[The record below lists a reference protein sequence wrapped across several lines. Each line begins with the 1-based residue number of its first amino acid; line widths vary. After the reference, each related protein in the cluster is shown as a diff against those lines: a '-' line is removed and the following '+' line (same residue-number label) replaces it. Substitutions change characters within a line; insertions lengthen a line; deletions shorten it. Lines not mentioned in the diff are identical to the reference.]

1 MPADDVNDDD
11 DVGIAAGGDAAG
23 QQQQL
28 ADAMRGLGLTTTT
41 TTTTSKSKNT
51 THEHAEKPVNSCTQ
65 RVPSTSRRTPSTSS
79 EDDDDEEDAEDEEE
93 EQHQQQEEQQHSWLP
108 IADLTSV
115 ANASDRY
122 SDIIQLLS
130 RQKTSRTSLD
140 LGSSNWA
147 MADGYD
153 LSAYNQINGVWPLG
167 HPLPLPDWD
176 SAVEP
181 AKDVLI
187 FENVWQYEELNG
199 IVETALQ
206 RMLEE
211 THYNTVN
218 LFVDF
223 YRSFKRTR
231 RSDLRSFFQFY
242 DVPIN
247 RRHHMCVSLAFE
259 IIARLV
265 QMFPQLGNYLYVVSC
280 EEQVGDCNDYVLMDE
295 EYGMKT
301 ADAGVEKEH
310 VMVAMRFAI
319 GERRGVMI
327 LDPGYHVGR
336 AVTVMNDQSYPH
348 TGWFNQSMEP
358 HLQRDYCYSFSQQS
372 DKFVE
377 WKEREIRG
385 DEASFKTSL
394 IYIVQ
399 EYMTAVDVT
408 VRRNLVYNFRSL
420 LSRDAKGRV
429 YAGLYFPLVSNVQE
443 AHLTLFYDGPNEQ
456 RVKAK
461 LMFSVFKVAKGKQL
475 PDYVLQ
481 HLVKLAPQMNM
492 SQLELTE
499 LCKSLC
505 EVVSDQNFIGQV
517 LAINDDINVMSMEN

>member
-1 MPADDVNDDD
+1 MD
-11 DVGIAAGGDAAG
+11 
-23 QQQQL
+23 QQL
-28 ADAMRGLGLTTTT
+28 ADAISGMGLTTTPVVDDANEPT
-41 TTTTSKSKNT
+41 
-51 THEHAEKPVNSCTQ
+51 EKPISCHAKQ
-65 RVPSTSRRTPSTSS
+65 RVTPMRTPSTSS
-79 EDDDDEEDAEDEEE
+79 EDDDEDV
-93 EQHQQQEEQQHSWLP
+93 EEQQQQP
-108 IADLTSV
+108 TDLTSV
-115 ANASDRY
+115 GNASERY
-122 SDIIQLLS
+122 SDIIQLLAK
-130 RQKTSRTSLD
+130 QKSPSLD
-140 LGSSNWA
+140 QQLRPRCNWA

-153 LSAYNQINGVWPLG
+153 LSAYNQVNGVWPLG
-167 HPLPLPDWD
+167 HPLPLPDWGD
-176 SAVEP
+176 AEDQ
-181 AKDVLI
+181 AKGTLF

-259 IIARLV
+259 IMARLV
-265 QMFPQLGNYLYVVSC
+265 QMFPQLGQYLYVVSC
-280 EEQVGDCNDYVLMDE
+280 EEQVADCNDYVQLDE
-295 EYGMKT
+295 EYGMNS

-336 AVTVMNDQSYPH
+336 AVTVMSDQSYPH
-348 TGWFNQSMEP
+348 TGNRIFQNKTSIQIRFIRTLTNLSLLSGWFNQSKES
-358 HLQRDYCYSFSQQS
+358 HLQRDYCYSYSQHS

-394 IYIVQ
+394 IYIAQ

-461 LMFSVFKVAKGKQL
+461 LMFSAFKVGKGKQL
-475 PDYVLQ
+475 PDYVSQ
-481 HLVKLAPQMNM
+481 HLMKLSPQLNM
-492 SQLELTE
+492 SQPELTE

-517 LAINDDINVMSMEN
+517 LGINDDIGNMSMEN